1 MFRTVFIR
9 ILITFLLIITFIL
22 MLQSVV
28 MTQLY
33 RRDYL
38 QLTQKELKEEAEN
51 IAEMLRS
58 PTLRDPNALKAFLE
72 SVQLSMGKSN
82 SVLWVVTPTGRIF
95 TVQGKDEESKGS
107 EQPSGENEQAD
118 GTEHLTVKEMQN
130 YLEHVLEVE
139 GKQVIWQNE
148 FNSRFNKPMQ
158 TIAQP
163 VISNDNEIFSV
174 IFIHTELA
182 YLEPD
187 TLPLYRQ
194 IGTSSLIAVLVSILL
209 VFISS
214 SRITQPLKE
223 MSKMTKEIAK
233 GNLDKR
239 VKIESQDEIGMLAES
254 FNDMAEELAKQ
265 EDLRTGFVANVS
277 HELRSPL
284 TSIHGFVQGMLDGT
298 VHKDE
303 YDQYLNIIVSETSR
317 LNKLIRELLDLSQIE
332 SGSFPLNK
340 KVYDINEQIRRILIR
355 YIDTIEDK
363 GIHVEVNFR
372 QDFCMV
378 CADYDRIEQV
388 LVNLI
393 DNAIKF
399 TEKDETI
406 ALWSH
411 VSDKKA
417 LVGVNDTGQGIARE
431 DLPFI
436 FERFYKSDKSHTG
449 KKGTGLGLSI
459 VKRIVEQHGHSI
471 TVNSSKDK
479 GTSFAFSLDLAQDDI
494 IT

>member
-58 PTLRDPNALKAFLE
+58 PTLRDPNALIAFLE

-82 SVLWVVTPTGRIF
+82 SVLWVVTPAGRIS
-95 TVQGKDEESKGS
+95 TVQGKDEKV
-107 EQPSGENEQAD
+107 D

-130 YLEHVLEVE
+130 YLEHVKE

-148 FNSRFNKPMQ
+148 FNSRFNKPML

-163 VISNDNEIFSV
+163 VMNNNNEIFYV

-239 VKIESQDEIGMLAES
+239 IKIESQDEIGMLAQS
-254 FNDMAEELAKQ
+254 FNNMAEELAKQ

-298 VHKDE
+298 VRKDE
-303 YDQYLNIIVSETSR
+303 YEQYLNIIVSETSR

-399 TEKDETI
+399 TKKDETI
-406 ALWSH
+406 SLWSH